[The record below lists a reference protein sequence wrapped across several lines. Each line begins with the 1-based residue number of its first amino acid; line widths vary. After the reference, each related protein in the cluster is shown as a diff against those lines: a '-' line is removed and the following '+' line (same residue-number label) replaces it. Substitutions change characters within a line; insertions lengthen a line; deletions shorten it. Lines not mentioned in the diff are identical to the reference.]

1 MGAID
6 DFFFLISWPAG
17 RKLVRNVV
25 QFHQDE
31 KIVKLRAQG
40 EKMKFAKVEV
50 EGIKLAVSKF
60 YKTDALQ

>member
-1 MGAID
+1 MM
-6 DFFFLISWPAG
+6 ISWPVG

-40 EKMKFAKVEV
+40 EK
-50 EGIKLAVSKF
+50 
-60 YKTDALQ
+60 